1 MHKMETSPHE
11 KPEKAFDAL
20 WKKSLDSGKIQPR
33 TLKGRLYYALNF
45 PSRIF
50 SKQRLLIKMVENEIA
65 ATHGQIAGLK
75 ILEPG
80 SGTGV
85 ITTQLSYSG
94 ADVHLLDLSASAL
107 MLSKKIPCYKNNRKL
122 IHASMFDMP
131 FVDETFD
138 VLWNE
143 GVLEHFSEEQQV
155 AALSEYSRVLKKGG
169 LMVLVVPKEGAPFYL
184 AGANRAREAGIWR
197 YGNEKPMST
206 LKNLAIQVRD
216 LKVLK
221 EYSFGLIL
229 ETQFLSYFFSAAGL
243 IRLQQIY
250 DLLNGWMNMILWPLN
265 KLPGSLLVSV
275 LIKE

>member
-20 WKKSLDSGKIQPR
+20 WKKSLDSGKIQPK

-65 ATHGQIAGLK
+65 ATHGQIVGLK

-85 ITTQLSYSG
+85 ITTHLSYSG
-94 ADVHLLDLSASAL
+94 ADVHLLDISENAL
-107 MLSKKIPCYKNNRKL
+107 QLSKIIPCYRNNRKL
-122 IHASMFDMP
+122 IRASMFDMP
-131 FVDETFD
+131 FTDNTFD

-155 AALSEYSRVLKKGG
+155 AALREYTRVLKKGG
-169 LMVLVVPKEGAPFYL
+169 LMVLVVPKDGAPFYL

-197 YGNEKPMST
+197 YGYEKPMST

-243 IRLQQIY
+243 VRLQQIY
-250 DLLNGWMNMILWPLN
+250 DLLNGWINMILWPLN